1 MKIRTSRLLATT
13 AAMTLLPAAAALA
26 HPSFN
31 PNAIPPGESI
41 AVDLVVPH
49 GCAPGGGMPD
59 GEALPTI
66 RLDLEH
72 PDGVTVVPMDVDGW
86 DAVDDGEAIVWS
98 DAGGAT
104 TEPIIFPV
112 MLTVEGEI
120 GASVYLNAF
129 QQCEG
134 GESFRWI
141 GTPDVEADYPAVLVE
156 LSEEAGQAAG
166 HADMEGMDH
175 GDDASDHD
183 EMADDHAD
191 DDHADDAADHDEMA
205 DDHAEDDHADDDGH
219 DAMADMDGEGTA
231 DAGAQA
237 LAGEEAED
245 GGIGVGI
252 VIAILAVAALLVSGL
267 VAVRRGKKAV

>member
-1 MKIRTSRLLATT
+1 MKIRTSRLLAAT

-31 PNAIPPGESI
+31 PNAIPPGEAI

-66 RLDLEH
+66 QLDLEH

-86 DAVDDGEAIVWS
+86 DAVDDGEAIVWT

-112 MLTVEGEI
+112 MLTVEGEV
-120 GASVYLNAF
+120 GASVHLNAF

-166 HADMEGMDH
+166 HDDMEGMDH
-175 GDDASDHD
+175 GDDASDH
-183 EMADDHAD
+183 EEVADDHADGDHAD
-191 DDHADDAADHDEMA
+191 DDHAA
-205 DDHAEDDHADDDGH
+205 DDHADDHGDDDH
-219 DAMADMDGEGTA
+219 DAMADMDGEGTV

-252 VIAILAVAALLVSGL
+252 VIAILAVAALLASGL